1 MAKTRLSV
9 LSTGCLTALIVLLS
23 VLVGCH
29 EAESGK
35 SQLIPPRMKAVP
47 VVEAGEVDII
57 EQMSINRLA
66 YRQYLESLVAHYK
79 KTGNN
84 MKLKWAESEMKKLN
98 KIPQYNYIIEAN
110 VAGTNLKAKDSI
122 TIADYMYD
130 EAFRLEKRAK
140 RLFFIKDENLLRVAL
155 DKYNQLIRKYP
166 SSDKID
172 DAAYRAGG
180 ICEYFKDYTIAL
192 LYYQRAYQWDPN
204 TIHPARFKAA
214 YVLDKYLHR
223 RAEALELYQQ
233 AVKKRNLRVKHK
245 GFAEK
250 RISELTK
257 SGESLEESK

>member
-1 MAKTRLSV
+1 MAKTILTV
-9 LSTGCLTALIVLLS
+9 LLIVLLN

-29 EAESGK
+29 GVDSGK
-35 SQLIPPRMKAVP
+35 SQLIPARMKDVS

-57 EQMSINRLA
+57 EQMLINRLA

-84 MKLKWAESEMKKLN
+84 MKLKWAENELKKLN
-98 KIPQYNYIIEAN
+98 KMPQYNYIIEAG
-110 VAGTNLKAKDSI
+110 VAGPSLKARSSI
-122 TIADYMYD
+122 TVADYMYD
-130 EAFRLEKRAK
+130 EAVRLEQKAGQ
-140 RLFFIKDENLLRVAL
+140 LIIIKDEDLLRMAL

-172 DAAYRAGG
+172 DAAYRTGG

-192 LYYQRAYQWDPN
+192 LYYQRAYQWDPD

-233 AVKKRNLRVKHK
+233 VVENEGLSINYRE
-245 GFAEK
+245 FAEK
-250 RISELTK
+250 RITELTK
-257 SGESLEESK
+257 SDESEDIK